1 MKSNFLAV
9 LLFLFASLPSFSQQ
23 GLKVGDE
30 APEIKAPSDDGS
42 TWNSKKFLGKDYI
55 VVYFYP
61 AAMSGGCTKEA
72 CAYRDQRENLR
83 EAGVEIVG
91 ISGDNVDGLKLF
103 KHTENLNFPLLS
115 DPDGKIA
122 EAFGVPISEGGS
134 LIRTIDGTEHELLRG
149 VTEKR
154 WTFII
159 GKNGKIIYRN
169 ESVNPEKDSQEVLAF
184 INNQESK

>member
-1 MKSNFLAV
+1 MKSVILA
-9 LLFLFASLPSFSQQ
+9 FAVSAFAFIHASGQQ
-23 GLKVGDE
+23 GLKVGDTAPVFE
-30 APEIKAPSDDGS
+30 AMADDGS
-42 TWNSKKFLGKDYI
+42 TWNIKKFLGKDYI

-83 EAGVEIVG
+83 AAGVEVVG

-115 DPDGKIA
+115 DADGQIA

-134 LIRTIDGTEHELLRG
+134 LVRTIDGTEHELLRG

-159 GKNGKIIYRN
+159 GKDGKIIYKN
-169 ESVNPEKDSQEVLAF
+169 DAVDPEKDSGEVLAF
-184 INNQESK
+184 IKKQTPK